1 MCPWQ
6 PPGGAARSD
15 EIGKGGMGGG
25 GIGGG
30 KGGGGG
36 RGGGGEEEEGGL
48 RGMLEKQLQRIRGGL
63 ARQLRQHHSQ
73 SSDNS
78 VSSMEGDSKR
88 EVVVEEE
95 QARRMVEAN
104 RGEEATS
111 RGQEAGRVHA
121 ARSLQRAPRN
131 YNELVLDDV
140 AFQGVQD
147 PGLAPHAPSPLRR
160 PTRRTVP
167 APCLPPILSALTSR
181 LYEPAPRVESR
192 PPRCDRGCILL

>member
-121 ARSLQRAPRN
+121 TRSLQRAPRN

-140 AFQGVQD
+140 AFQGVHRSNYRSSG
-147 PGLAPHAPSPLRR
+147 PWTC
-160 PTRRTVP
+160 PTRSLPLAEAYSTYS
-167 APCLPPILSALTSR
+167 PCPVLATHPLCS
-181 LYEPAPRVESR
+181 
-192 PPRCDRGCILL
+192 D